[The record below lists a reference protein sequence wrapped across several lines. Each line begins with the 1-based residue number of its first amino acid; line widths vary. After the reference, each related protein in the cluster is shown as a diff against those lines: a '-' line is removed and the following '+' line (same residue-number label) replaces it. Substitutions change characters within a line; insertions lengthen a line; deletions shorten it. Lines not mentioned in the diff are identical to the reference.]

1 MASPHPHLAGFLR
14 RFEQF
19 PPGLT
24 ADEKTFHATF
34 NVVYVLAVS
43 CHLLYAILLLW
54 LGEMGILALNLAML
68 IVDLVCLQLH
78 RARREALAATLMA
91 LGTCAQISFSL
102 RYFGSEAGFDYFY
115 FGALLC
121 IYSIRMSFMR
131 RVLLCAACLSMPLL
145 AYIILMLEGP
155 TNPLPAGWMLAFR
168 IINLG
173 VLTIFFTLV
182 LVQMG
187 WSVERLQQRFETG
200 GRFDALT
207 GALSRAELVDSG
219 RGMLINNRA
228 LSVMM
233 VDVDH
238 LALINE
244 TWGRQAGDQVL
255 KELVRR
261 MRSIL
266 RGEDLVGR
274 YGGEE
279 FVLLCPGLHGERV
292 DQVAERLCK
301 GASALPF
308 VINDGLN
315 SLDVNLSIGVAQRQ
329 SGDKDLEG
337 LIAKADVNLF
347 RAKQD
352 GGNGFVSD
360 TQLGPVGGPGIA
372 AIN

>member
-1 MASPHPHLAGFLR
+1 
-14 RFEQF
+14 
-19 PPGLT
+19 
-24 ADEKTFHATF
+24 
-34 NVVYVLAVS
+34 
-43 CHLLYAILLLW
+43 
-54 LGEMGILALNLAML
+54 
-68 IVDLVCLQLH
+68 
-78 RARREALAATLMA
+78 
-91 LGTCAQISFSL
+91 
-102 RYFGSEAGFDYFY
+102 
-115 FGALLC
+115 
-121 IYSIRMSFMR
+121 
-131 RVLLCAACLSMPLL
+131 
-145 AYIILMLEGP
+145 
-155 TNPLPAGWMLAFR
+155 
-168 IINLG
+168 
-173 VLTIFFTLV
+173 
-182 LVQMG
+182 
-187 WSVERLQQRFETG
+187 
-200 GRFDALT
+200 
-207 GALSRAELVDSG
+207 
-219 RGMLINNRA
+219 MLINNGA